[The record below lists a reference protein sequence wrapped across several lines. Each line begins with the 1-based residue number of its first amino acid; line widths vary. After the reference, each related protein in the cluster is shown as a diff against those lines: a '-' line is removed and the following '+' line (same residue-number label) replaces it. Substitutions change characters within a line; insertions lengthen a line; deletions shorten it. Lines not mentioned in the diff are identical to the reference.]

1 MLLNDK
7 LFTAELNMLNGII
20 NLSLLKWWVRY
31 ISNADNANNI
41 YYYSEVKV
49 NGLNV
54 SSGN

>member
-7 LFTAELNMLNGII
+7 LFTAELNILNGII

>member
-7 LFTAELNMLNGII
+7 LFTAELNILNI
-20 NLSLLKWWVRY
+20 NNVESIALRY
-31 ISNADNANNI
+31 EYLNI